1 MHFMQNNSFL
11 LSSHEFFTILD
22 VNVSVQCG
30 TNSFISSKVIHLCIF
45 RSTMLIIKVLPVR
58 PVIIIITGWTGK
70 TWMQID
76 CVNPWNSIP
85 KRFPF
90 YSELQWLILVNASLQ
105 INIHWMN
112 NQEKLSQVCDKV
124 CLNLTCQ
131 IVLPITM
138 KLLVLPFKYQNILVF
153 WFSCVKN
160 FFDLKGKS
168 FSWPLVIDLRKPS
181 ILYLVHYLFLQLWRI
196 TTWS

>member
-1 MHFMQNNSFL
+1 MHFMQNNFFL
-11 LSSHEFFTILD
+11 WSSREFFTILD
-22 VNVSVQCG
+22 VNVNVQCG
-30 TNSFISSKVIHLCIF
+30 TYSFISSKVIHLCIF
-45 RSTMLIIKVLPVR
+45 RTTMY
-58 PVIIIITGWTGK
+58 GK

-85 KRFPF
+85 KRFPLF
-90 YSELQWLILVNASLQ
+90 SELRWLILVNASLQ
-105 INIHWMN
+105 INIHWVN

-131 IVLPITM
+131 IMLTITM
-138 KLLVLPFKYQNILVF
+138 KILVLPFKYQNILVF

-168 FSWPLVIDLRKPS
+168 FSWPIIIDLRKPS
-181 ILYLVHYLFLQLWRI
+181 ILY
-196 TTWS
+196 